1 MVVSRH
7 PARDKIKVGRTVL
20 LIVVY
25 AKAPPA
31 AAEAEILASLRRAQR
46 QGERP
51 ATPWPH
57 NLALDASGATLGKS
71 AHLLHRRHASIP
83 GEGGEQ
89 RPMRPAEID
98 GLLFGGAGQ

>member
-7 PARDKIKVGRTVL
+7 PARDKIKAGRTVL
-20 LIVVY
+20 LIVVH

-31 AAEAEILASLRRAQR
+31 AAEAEISAQVRRAQR
-46 QGERP
+46 QDERP
-51 ATPWPH
+51 AAPWPH

-71 AHLLHRRHASIP
+71 AHLLHRRHAGIP
-83 GEGGEQ
+83 GERSEQ
-89 RPMRPAEID
+89 RSMRPAKIN

>member
-7 PARDKIKVGRTVL
+7 PARDKIKVGRTGL
-20 LIVVY
+20 LIIVY

-31 AAEAEILASLRRAQR
+31 AAEAEISAQLRRAQR

-51 ATPWPH
+51 STPWPH
-57 NLALDASGATLGKS
+57 HLALDASGATLGKS
-71 AHLLHRRHASIP
+71 AHLLHGRHAGIT
-83 GEGGEQ
+83 GESGEQ
-89 RPMRPAEID
+89 CSMRPAKVD